1 MKTRGKTLVPRNP
14 FALAA
19 SQRHAGAHDKR
30 HKIKRRDD
38 KQALKRE
45 LLERGSSQMKKGGS
59 FVPPFLFAHRFPQ
72 SAVSAR

>member
-30 HKIKRRDD
+30 HKVKRRDD

-45 LLERGSSQMKKGGS
+45 LSQMKKGGS
-59 FVPPFLFAHRFPQ
+59 FVPPFLFALNPRV
-72 SAVSAR
+72 AAGSARQGR

>member
-19 SQRHAGAHDKR
+19 SQRHAGAHDKQ
-30 HKIKRRDD
+30 HKVKRRDD

-45 LLERGSSQMKKGGS
+45 VAQMKKGGS
-59 FVPPFLFAHRFPQ
+59 FLPPFLFVSHISLAG
-72 SAVSAR
+72 ASAR